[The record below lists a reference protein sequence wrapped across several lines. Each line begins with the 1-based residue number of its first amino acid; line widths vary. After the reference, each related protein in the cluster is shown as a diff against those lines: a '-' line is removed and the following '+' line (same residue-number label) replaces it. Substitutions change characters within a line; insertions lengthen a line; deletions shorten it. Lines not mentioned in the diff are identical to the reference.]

1 MKKMILAVFFAHT
14 TGACLSQTA
23 INTLPVTKTGYL
35 QKSKNQKIAAWALLG
50 GGTVVSVIGLTQV
63 NVAGSDNAPVN
74 NTPGLILLASGL
86 TASLTSIPF
95 FISSQKN
102 KAMSLQLETQSFLR
116 LKSSGLNTALY
127 PAVSLKVTF

>member
-14 TGACLSQTA
+14 TDACLSQTA
-23 INTLPVTKTGYL
+23 INTRPVTKTGYL

-50 GGTVVSVIGLTQV
+50 GGAVVSVIGLTQV

-74 NTPGLILLASGL
+74 NTPGLILLVSGL